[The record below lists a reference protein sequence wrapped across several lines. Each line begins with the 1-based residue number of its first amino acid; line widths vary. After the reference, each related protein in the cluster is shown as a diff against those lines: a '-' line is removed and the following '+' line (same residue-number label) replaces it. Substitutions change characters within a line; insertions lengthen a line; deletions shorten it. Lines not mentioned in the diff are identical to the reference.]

1 MGNLYILRKGVADP
15 TDLKD
20 VTATAAELN
29 TLSGITAKVSELNLL
44 DGQVADAVMTVSAET
59 TNVVSVGIQLND
71 AEGNALA
78 VRGSVLAYLSDDANG
93 DSIATTAPDGG
104 VAIDTDGLLIPIV
117 ANKAFQLVSEADG
130 DIDLTVT
137 ETGDATWYLIIV
149 LPTGLLLASDAITM
163 AAA

>member
-1 MGNLYILRKGVADP
+1 MLAGRVETELLGELGAEKIGSVDRPLCRE
-15 TDLKD
+15 L
-20 VTATAAELN
+20 TA
-29 TLSGITAKVSELNLL
+29 NLL

-59 TNVVSVGIQLND
+59 ANVVSVGIQLND

-163 AAA
+163 TAA